1 MCESVRCVHILYGY
15 QLLTSSIC
23 YYYIILFNFIFVCYI
38 LMEGVWPESKS
49 FSDERMGQ
57 VPPKWQGICQND
69 THFGVKCNRNFAGSY
84 LLPSLFSIFLF
95 ILGNGQHT

>member
-1 MCESVRCVHILYGY
+1 MNPL
-15 QLLTSSIC
+15 
-23 YYYIILFNFIFVCYI
+23 
-38 LMEGVWPESKS
+38 VWPESKS

-57 VPPKWQGICQND
+57 VPPKCRGICQND

-95 ILGNGQHT
+95 ILGNGQHTESADMIDRYVRLFEIIDNLRNKLG